1 MGRDLPIILAP
12 EKGFR
17 PGGVTV
23 RYGHLSGDSIVMENP
38 QYFEKEF
45 IFDSDRFTIPAQYVA
60 GDILLMG
67 RMIEQSR

>member
-1 MGRDLPIILAP
+1 
-12 EKGFR
+12 
-17 PGGVTV
+17 
-23 RYGHLSGDSIVMENP
+23 MENP